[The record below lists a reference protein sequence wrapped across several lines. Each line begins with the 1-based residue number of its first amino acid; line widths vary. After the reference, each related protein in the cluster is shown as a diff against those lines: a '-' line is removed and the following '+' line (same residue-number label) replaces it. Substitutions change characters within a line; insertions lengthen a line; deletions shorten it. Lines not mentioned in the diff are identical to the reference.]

1 MLHLFDKIY
10 IISDKLVNI
19 NFDRVVISQE
29 YGVQMSETLDKVAY
43 GNLIA
48 FGTTVDEVLSNSDF
62 STFIQML
69 KSKSLESNKKIII
82 YADDLAF
89 SKFTALWF
97 KSIFR
102 NASADSAWLILSL
115 YIEKEKLMK
124 GSREAY
130 TSTTAEIFTLLTE
143 EQFANDFT
151 AAQSY
156 DLAGISSGVSFEILL
171 ANYISNNTYKEEL
184 KTSIVNI
191 LKRSLAELAIEVKYS
206 YVKNL
211 KNPNY
216 PVIEEAESF
225 FTNSSI
231 YTELNM
237 GRVSSQHNT
246 TDLSNATDVDIAK
259 FKSVA
264 TKIMLDWELFKPESA
279 VFYIYNFIDFIRK
292 PELTDAN
299 LTEIIDFERNVLGT
313 TRIFSSSDEEK
324 INIYFLRHVL
334 SSSASELA
342 EYELK

>member
-1 MLHLFDKIY
+1 MLHLFDKVY
-10 IISDKLVNI
+10 IVSDTLINI
-19 NFDRVVISQE
+19 NFDRVVISE
-29 YGVQMSETLDKVAY
+29 KYGMQMLEALDKVAY
-43 GNLIA
+43 GDLIA
-48 FGTTVDEVLSNSDF
+48 YSTTIEGVLANSSF
-62 STFIQML
+62 PEFIQL
-69 KSKSLESNKKIII
+69 INNKSIESDKKVII
-82 YADDLAF
+82 YADDLNF
-89 SKFTALWF
+89 SKFVAVWF
-97 KSIFR
+97 KSIF
-102 NASADSAWLILSL
+102 NNISAKSAWLVLSS
-115 YIEKEKLMK
+115 YIEKEKLMQ

-130 TSTTAEIFTLLTE
+130 ASTTSAIFTLLTE
-143 EQFANDFT
+143 EQFVTDFN
-151 AAQSY
+151 AAESY
-156 DLAGISSGVSFEILL
+156 DLNATELSLSFEILL
-171 ANYISNNTYKEEL
+171 ASYLINGSYKENL
-184 KTSIVNI
+184 KSSIVNI
-191 LKRSLAELAIEVKYS
+191 LKRTLAELAIEVKYS

-211 KNPNY
+211 KNSNY